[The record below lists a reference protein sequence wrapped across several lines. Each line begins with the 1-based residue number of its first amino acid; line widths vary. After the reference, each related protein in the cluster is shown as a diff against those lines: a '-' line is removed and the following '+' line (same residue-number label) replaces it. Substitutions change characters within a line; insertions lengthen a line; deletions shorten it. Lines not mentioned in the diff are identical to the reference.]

1 MWGVDKM
8 KLKSGACAV
17 LAIGIAV
24 VAFVAASAQDVHH
37 HTGQVDAA
45 SRQFSPEAT
54 AFLVENEEA
63 MERMMLDMHVAP
75 TGDIDRDFVTMMIP
89 HHQGAIDMARAVL
102 RSSRNEAVR
111 RLAQE
116 IIVTQEDEIRAMR
129 LAIGIH
135 AMPAASPASGT
146 TD

>member
-1 MWGVDKM
+1 M
-8 KLKSGACAV
+8 KVLRSECTLITICGA
-17 LAIGIAV
+17 L
-24 VAFVAASAQDVHH
+24 VAFVPASAQHVQHPHGAADVPS
-37 HTGQVDAA
+37 TSFSNDAA
-45 SRQFSPEAT
+45 EFQA
-54 AFLVENEEA
+54 ENGQA
-63 MERMMLDMHVAP
+63 MARMMEAMHVAP
-75 TGDIDRDFVTMMIP
+75 TGDIDKDFVTMMIP

-135 AMPAASPASGT
+135 NMVAASPASSAIEQ
-146 TD
+146 DR